1 VLGCCECAVPAFP
14 TETWFSVPLHPCF
27 FPIPCIHAL
36 HVLSCPASCAAAC
49 QSGWSPHRDR
59 PATGPDS
66 FREDGTP
73 RYLTAWVALTDATPE
88 TSCLYVLPAPQDEG
102 YYASGAV
109 TTRAFSR
116 TLYYTASRLLRC
128 ERASWV
134 VCFKLVPHSASR
146 SIAVSNVAVRSSH
159 ARPPLPPSVVP
170 RPASALGTMA
180 VTKRF
185 QCTLG
190 RPLADRTQL
199 HRRRT

>member
-1 VLGCCECAVPAFP
+1 MLGCCECAVPAFP
-14 TETWFSVPLHPCF
+14 TVTWLSVPLHPCL
-27 FPIPCIHAL
+27 FPIPCFL
-36 HVLSCPASCAAAC
+36 HCASCPAPCAAAC

-134 VCFKLVPHSASR
+134 VCFKLVPHTVR

-159 ARPPLPPSVVP
+159 ARPPLCHPPPSRSQPVHW
-170 RPASALGTMA
+170 ALW
-180 VTKRF
+180 
-185 QCTLG
+185 
-190 RPLADRTQL
+190 P
-199 HRRRT
+199 